1 MIHLSHVTSHI
12 ITINMAKPIE
22 LGLILDGKDAL
33 AFHRYIQ
40 NPIDTPEGRKLLM
53 EAYEEVETL
62 SLI

>member
-1 MIHLSHVTSHI
+1 MIPLSYITSHI

-22 LGLILDGKDAL
+22 LGLILDGNDAL

-40 NPIDTPEGRKLLM
+40 NPIDTPDGRKLLV
-53 EAYEEVETL
+53 EAYEEVETF

>member
-1 MIHLSHVTSHI
+1 
-12 ITINMAKPIE
+12 MAKPIE